1 MKRRPEK
8 THYACG
14 VRKPSAGRDR
24 GGTYKKHEDGEA
36 EDDRE
41 RAHRG
46 GLRLEKEW
54 REQSQPG
61 QSRVGDG
68 GTRSGYV
75 PQLYPALDA

>member
-14 VRKPSAGRDR
+14 VRKPSAGRDK

-46 GLRLEKEW
+46 GLRLVKKE
-54 REQSQPG
+54 R
-61 QSRVGDG
+61 
-68 GTRSGYV
+68 
-75 PQLYPALDA
+75 

>member
-14 VRKPSAGRDR
+14 VRKPSAGRDK

-46 GLRLEKEW
+46 GLRLVKE
-54 REQSQPG
+54 REVTEE
-61 QSRVGDG
+61 SRASRGSRG
-68 GTRSGYV
+68 
-75 PQLYPALDA
+75 PAT